1 MFGQEN
7 HCLTNIQDAF
17 ILQHGQKKYTYFVH
31 LLRFSDT
38 ERIRREFSLS
48 YCEVSVWRQL
58 ISLQDS
64 HDDFCRRTSI
74 WR

>member
-1 MFGQEN
+1 MFGQEDG
-7 HCLTNIQDAF
+7 CLTDIQDAF
-17 ILQHGQKKYTYFVH
+17 ISQHGQKKYMYFVH
-31 LLRFSDT
+31 LLRFSET

-48 YCEVSVWRQL
+48 YCEVSLWRQL

-64 HDDFCRRTSI
+64 YDVFCRRPSI